1 MDFFLDHLTVSNV
14 HTWNFDLDIPAK
26 EDNRSVRG
34 AGMRSKKY
42 LSKAMLVVSIS
53 ARYEAYGYQAQR
65 KGSGKIVRRWA
76 GCNLLPIVLLL
87 RHKHDRCDT
96 VRSK

>member
-1 MDFFLDHLTVSNV
+1 MDFFLDYLTVSNV

-42 LSKAMLVVSIS
+42 FSKAMLVAWIS
-53 ARYEAYGYQAQR
+53 AQSEVCGYQAQR
-65 KGSGKIVRRWA
+65 KGWG
-76 GCNLLPIVLLL
+76 
-87 RHKHDRCDT
+87 
-96 VRSK
+96 